1 MRSIG
6 RILLTYGRNFLVSDI
21 VGGGIFL
28 VSWKTL
34 IKGQYL
40 MLLHLNEEYH
50 RKFIKNLKIQVN
62 VQSSQEI
69 LRHNFVRIHLER

>member
-1 MRSIG
+1 
-6 RILLTYGRNFLVSDI
+6 
-21 VGGGIFL
+21 
-28 VSWKTL
+28 
-34 IKGQYL
+34 

-69 LRHNFVRIHLER
+69 LRHNLVRIHLER